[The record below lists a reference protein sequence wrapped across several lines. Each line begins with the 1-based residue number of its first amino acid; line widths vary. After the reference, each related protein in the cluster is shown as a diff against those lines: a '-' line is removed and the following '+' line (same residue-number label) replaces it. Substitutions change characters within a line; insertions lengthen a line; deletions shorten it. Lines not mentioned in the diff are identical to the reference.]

1 MPKTKINNNLL
12 NNKKSYQEDD
22 FLFGMNVEWGSRKD
36 LQSTLSSSSNQDELT
51 ALLDDLTASQFID
64 GLQLSDN
71 NHFEQNQSDIFDKD
85 KLAERVYEI
94 LEQKDYLFP
103 KVISQTNGRFLIL
116 QAERSDG
123 KTVLAKAYDS
133 SSPLIHYLRKEA
145 KHYNILNRLISR
157 TKKSGYQPT
166 INIPKLYDYIKDDTV
181 EVLIREY
188 IENNQENPA
197 LVSKESS
204 EEKRLLENLDL
215 VSNIIKDFKKISH
228 VMDLDKT
235 GLAQRDFVSHYHL
248 VYLYWQV
255 LKQLDLT
262 PSEKIYDKIKLLFN
276 RCAPFFD
283 KYNKTII
290 HGDLHENNIIF
301 FDDKIYLIDLEQT
314 RIGNITED
322 FAAILN
328 STQINDSSQEKK
340 DKIWQKI
347 NSTIRYQPECFGVI
361 LLAMRIKQILRKML
375 FYAKIRPNEMLFRKC
390 QKVLLDLLKE
400 N

>member
-12 NNKKSYQEDD
+12 NSKKSHQEDD

-51 ALLDDLTASQFID
+51 ALLDDLTSSQFID
-64 GLQLSDN
+64 GLQISDDN
-71 NHFEQNQSDIFDKD
+71 NYDRDQNDIFDKD

-94 LEQKDYLFP
+94 LEQKNYLFP

-116 QAERSDG
+116 QAEREDG
-123 KTVLAKAYDS
+123 KLVLAKAYDNA
-133 SSPLIHYLRKEA
+133 SPLIHYLRKEA
-145 KHYNILNRLISR
+145 KHYNILNRLIAR
-157 TKKSGYQPT
+157 TKKTGYQPF

-181 EVLIREY
+181 EILIREY
-188 IENNQENPA
+188 IDINQENT
-197 LVSKESS
+197 VEFSNESS
-204 EEKRLLENLDL
+204 EEKRLLENLDV
-215 VSNIIKDFKKISH
+215 VSHIIKDFRKISH

-235 GLAQRDFVSHYHL
+235 GLAERDFVSHYHL
-248 VYLYWQV
+248 VYLYWQA
-255 LKQLDLT
+255 LKQLGLT
-262 PSEKIYDKIKLLFN
+262 PSEKIYDKIKTLFN

-283 KYNKTII
+283 KYNNTII

-301 FDDKIYLIDLEQT
+301 HQDKIYLIDLEQT

-328 STQINDSSQEKK
+328 SAEINDSSQQEK
-340 DKIWQKI
+340 DKVWKKI
-347 NSTIRYQPECFGVI
+347 NNTVRYQPESFGII

-375 FYAKIRPNEMLFRKC
+375 FYAKIRPDEILFRKC
-390 QKVLLDLLKE
+390 QKVLLNLVKR
-400 N
+400 